1 LANLSGQKRGQIA
14 NGKPIG
20 IAFRLGARNHCRREI
35 DAHEPPGKG
44 TEHLPGQPG
53 ATAQIKERSK
63 MRRLAHAL
71 ARRCHRIA
79 KQRRSAIVQVLD
91 QRSVITASILVEQ
104 PPQIGLGHRRYLRA
118 GAEARQLQPRAV
130 IIFRVGVARC
140 TKGGHGGIAIA
151 EPVADGAERKPG
163 GGETGRSFDG
173 LRQNIRCGGKI
184 AARGELDRGLV
195 PAITD
200 EVAGRYKQW
209 ASVGHAALLERR
221 TGIDDEA
228 QRDSSSLVSH

>member
-1 LANLSGQKRGQIA
+1 
-14 NGKPIG
+14 
-20 IAFRLGARNHCRREI
+20 
-35 DAHEPPGKG
+35 
-44 TEHLPGQPG
+44 
-53 ATAQIKERSK
+53 

-71 ARRCHRIA
+71 ARRCHGIA

-91 QRSVITASILVEQ
+91 QRGVITAGILVEQ

>member
-1 LANLSGQKRGQIA
+1 
-14 NGKPIG
+14 
-20 IAFRLGARNHCRREI
+20 
-35 DAHEPPGKG
+35 
-44 TEHLPGQPG
+44 
-53 ATAQIKERSK
+53 

-91 QRSVITASILVEQ
+91 QRSVITAGILVEQ

-163 GGETGRSFDG
+163 SGEAG
-173 LRQNIRCGGKI
+173 
-184 AARGELDRGLV
+184 AASTVCVRTSAA
-195 PAITD
+195 PAKSPR
-200 EVAGRYKQW
+200 A
-209 ASVGHAALLERR
+209 ASSTAALYRR
-221 TGIDDEA
+221 SLTRSPEDTNNGPVSVMQRSWKVRARIDDEA
-228 QRDSSSLVSH
+228 QRDSSSLVSR